1 MSKSQG
7 FPCIP
12 FFVNDAGANPRIIL
26 NPLWDPFTTVYI
38 IPIPFKLPP
47 NYQGSGPFFMDQKPG
62 TLLTSS
68 HREWIVTKLRISVLT
83 RSHGSYFWCYP
94 PYSLPKI
101 SIWYPLHILG
111 VQFPFPHFPQLFGLI
126 ARPMDPAAGP
136 TSVAHPWR
144 SQHHGTRTEGFKII
158 TIPYK
163 YKL

>member
-7 FPCIP
+7 FPFIP

-83 RSHGSYFWCYP
+83 RSHGSYLVLPPIFTTKNIHLISTSYFWCSVP
-94 PYSLPKI
+94 LP
-101 SIWYPLHILG
+101 
-111 VQFPFPHFPQLFGLI
+111 PFPPTFWSH
-126 ARPMDPAAGP
+126 RSTHGP
-136 TSVAHPWR
+136 GCGPNVSCAPLALTASRH
-144 SQHHGTRTEGFKII
+144 KD
-158 TIPYK
+158 
-163 YKL
+163 